1 MSVNQKDLIRRS
13 KLLAGIYETS
23 KRKIVAELLSFET
36 FTNIEKRRIIKEVDE
51 LLKEL
56 TLKSDAWY
64 KSNLRTAYKEGSS
77 DVVGYLKRLGVKNMT
92 YTAYDWET
100 ISMMVDRSQKFTY
113 EAISGVKRST
123 SRVLDDLTIKRAQAI
138 IAEGSADQKTLRELK
153 GDLLDFMQ
161 KKGVKIK
168 DSAGRNWELDKYA
181 EMLARTDMM
190 NSYNQGVAN
199 QILHKGGD
207 LAKITSYP
215 TCKCDVCLAWEG
227 KIVSITGRTPGYP
240 SLDSAYEDG
249 VFHPNCFKKDTEVYT
264 ENGWKLFPEL
274 KDEKIMSI
282 NPVTQEMEWVNY
294 VNKIA
299 YRYKGKML
307 EFKGNSFDLS
317 VTPDHMMYAGTNSHG
332 KGNKQTIKWQLI
344 EAKEVAK
351 KNHKQLRIPKW
362 KGKDI
367 KSPLEGLSIEQYA
380 FLLGAYLS
388 EGYTDINWKQSQWKV
403 CISQSEKRKGR
414 FRKELL
420 EMGFYENKDKFIITN
435 KQWARHFKKF
445 GGSYEKYIPEFF
457 MEAKPE
463 ILKIFLRAF
472 TLGDGSVNESEYKG
486 FTSTNETLFT
496 SSERLAG
503 QLGEVIFKTG
513 RYPSFRKPDKPKMN
527 KFKNGEYMSK
537 HTCWTI
543 RINKSKNSYY
553 NLSPSIAHRGIQLKE
568 VDYDDYVYDVE
579 LEKNHILLVRRNGK
593 TAWSGNCKHDLM
605 PVLEEFEQQQENDLT
620 EGLYETQ
627 MSGLEGEGWKRR

>member
-13 KLLAGIYETS
+13 KLLAGIYEAS
-23 KRKIVAELLSFET
+23 KQKIVAELLSFET

-51 LLKEL
+51 LLRDL

-64 KSNLRTAYKEGSS
+64 KSHLRTAYKEGSA
-77 DVVGYLKRLGVKNMT
+77 DVVGYLERLGVKSMT
-92 YTAYDWET
+92 FTEYDWET
-100 ISMMVDRSQKFTY
+100 ISMMVDQSQKFTY

-123 SRVLDDLTIKRAQAI
+123 SRVLDDLTIKRAQGI
-138 IAEGSADQKTLRELK
+138 IAEGRADQKTLRELK

-168 DSAGRNWELDKYA
+168 DSIGRNWELDKYA

-207 LAKITSYP
+207 LAQITSYP
-215 TCKCDVCLAWEG
+215 TCSCDVCLAWEG
-227 KIVSITGRTPGYP
+227 KIVSITGRTAGYP
-240 SLDSAYEDG
+240 ALERAYEDG
-249 VFHPNCFKKDTEVYT
+249 VFHPNCYSKDTEVYT
-264 ENGWKLFPEL
+264 NNGWKLF
-274 KDEKIMSI
+274 KDVKKKDKIMSI
-282 NPVTQEMEWVNY
+282 NPDTQEMEWVKY
-294 VNKIA
+294 VNKTE

-307 EFKGNSFDLS
+307 EFKSNSFDLS

-332 KGNKQTIKWQLI
+332 KGNKPKVKWQLT
-344 EAKEVAK
+344 EAKDIAK
-351 KNHKQLRIPKW
+351 KTHKQLRIPNW
-362 KGKDI
+362 KGKEI
-367 KSPLEGLSIEQYA
+367 ESPLEGLNIEQYA

-388 EGYTDINWKQSQWKV
+388 EGYADKNKV
-403 CISQSEKRKGR
+403 CICQSEKRKER

-420 EMGFYENKDKFIITN
+420 EMGFYENKDKFIISN
-435 KQWARHFKKF
+435 KGWAKHFRRF
-445 GGSYEKYIPEFF
+445 GKSYEKYIPEFF

-463 ILKIFLRAF
+463 ILKVFLSAF
-472 TLGDGSVNESEYKG
+472 ALGDGSVKESEYKG
-486 FTSTNETLFT
+486 FTSTDETLFT

-503 QLGEVIFKTG
+503 QLGEVVFKTG
-513 RYPSFRKPDKPKMN
+513 RYPSFRKPDKPKMV
-527 KFKNGEYMSK
+527 KFKNGEYMTK

-568 VDYDDYVYDVE
+568 VDYDDCVYDVE

-620 EGLYETQ
+620 AGLYETQ
-627 MSGLEGEGWKRR
+627 ISGLEEQGFKRR